1 MEEYIYIGEHYDV
14 LNRGIIIND
23 KKIGLSDTPPRREKE
38 LTRTKSPVKYRIIE
52 VYKVDDMKRVENLLH
67 AILDSRRVDGEWFRD
82 DDDTLVGDFIGF
94 MDKYGAEKCSMEE
107 LKSINET
114 PKTEDKRLITVFDKF
129 VNTDPVVKEEGMVR
143 LIRRYKGVDYDV
155 ILNCAGILCFKG
167 GEYDTPNKLYNNGI
181 VKYVTGKKGGSGTN
195 QMTQFTLKTTGERLS
210 EPVVD

>member
-82 DDDTLVGDFIGF
+82 DDDTLV
-94 MDKYGAEKCSMEE
+94 
-107 LKSINET
+107 
-114 PKTEDKRLITVFDKF
+114 
-129 VNTDPVVKEEGMVR
+129 
-143 LIRRYKGVDYDV
+143 V